1 MTYKELTIR
10 NATAAD
16 SVLLSAWW
24 NDGRIMAHAGFTRG
38 TGETPE
44 QIAAKISADK
54 DGECRCCIMEYRSI
68 PIGET
73 GYRNVGNR
81 TAEIGM
87 IICNPTMQEQGFG
100 RILLSMLLSE
110 LFDRFG
116 FERIILDTNA
126 DNTRAQHVYELLGF
140 RKVRVR
146 QNAYPNDQGIWQTA
160 VDYALQKRDFI
171 NYAT

>member
-16 SVLLSAWW
+16 SMLLSAWW

-44 QIAAKISADK
+44 QIAAKLSKDK
-54 DGECRCCIMEYRSI
+54 DGECRRFIIEYRGI

-73 GYRNVGNR
+73 SYRNVGDR
-81 TAEIGM
+81 TAEIGVD
-87 IICNPTMQEQGFG
+87 ICNSTMQEHGLG
-100 RILLSMLLSE
+100 RVILSMMFSD
-110 LFDRFG
+110 LFGRFG

-126 DNTRAQHVYELLGF
+126 DNKRAQHVYELLGF
-140 RKVRVR
+140 QQVRVR
-146 QNAYPNDQGIWQTA
+146 PNAYPNDQGIWQTA
-160 VDYALQKRDFI
+160 VDYALEKGDFI
-171 NYAT
+171 NFAT

>member
-10 NATAAD
+10 NATEAD

-38 TGETPE
+38 TGETPQ
-44 QIAAKISADK
+44 QIAAKLSKDQ
-54 DGECRCCIMEYRSI
+54 DGECRRFIMEYRGI

-73 GYRNVGNR
+73 SYRRVSED
-81 TAEIGM
+81 TAEIGVD
-87 IICNPTMQEQGFG
+87 ICNPTMQEHGYG
-100 RILLSMLLSE
+100 RVFLSMLFSE
-110 LFDRFG
+110 LFDRLG

-140 RKVRVR
+140 QRVRVR
-146 QNAYPNDQGIWQTA
+146 PNAYPNDQGIWQTA
-160 VDYALQKRDFI
+160 VDYALQKSDFV
-171 NYAT
+171 NFAT

>member
-38 TGETPE
+38 TGETPQ
-44 QIAAKISADK
+44 QIAEMLSKDK
-54 DGECRCCIMEYRSI
+54 DGESRRFIIEYRGI

-73 GYRNVGNR
+73 GYGNVGNQ
-81 TAEIGM
+81 TAEIG
-87 IICNPTMQEQGFG
+87 IDICNATMQERGLG
-100 RILLSMLLSE
+100 RIILSMLFTE
-110 LFDRFG
+110 LFNNLG
-116 FERIILDTNA
+116 FERIVLDTNMG
-126 DNTRAQHVYELLGF
+126 NKRAQHVYELLGF

-160 VDYALQKRDFI
+160 IDYALQKRDFI